1 MMIRKILK
9 IVPAITF
16 HLKGNI
22 MKVIALV
29 ATLLF
34 LTACGGGGGGSSY
47 VAPSV
52 VNTSYSGNTQTKT
65 YSDGT
70 TVTNT
75 ASSSTASY
83 ASDHVTRTT
92 VYSYADGGNNS
103 VVDTVNP
110 TISTPTLTAAIYP
123 SDWTTTGTVT
133 APTVSA
139 KNNVYGDG
147 YVSAIEDGS
156 SSSPFAQST
165 LSALSITDPNKYVTS
180 ATTTYNL
187 TWGTPDKDGPAFA
200 NLFPN
205 ASNTLSSALNYAGIL
220 VQGQTTTGP
229 TLLKPSDDVIDAWN
243 KGWTGKGANILA
255 IDSFASKGGCTYA
268 NGNCHGVVVMMNTD
282 LIAPGASKFGL
293 DFAFASNFT
302 GTAFDIAG
310 TNLTSS
316 KSINVINMSWMFTN
330 PGGSWNCNN
339 GCGTAPDTLTYN
351 QGITNT
357 ATTHNNLINVLNSV
371 TSVTNLSNFSN
382 AVIINS
388 AGNDNLDT
396 KYNLTALALSGNTNV
411 ASRLLLVG
419 ALDKN
424 GTVASPA
431 TKASYSNYAG
441 SSSAISDRFVMANG
455 TMPWVSGSVKING
468 SNFDGDY
475 SGTSFAAPLV
485 AGYAAVVMQKFP
497 NLSAASTSNIILDT
511 ARTDTITGYS
521 ATIHGKG
528 EASLSRALAP
538 VGSLR

>member
-1 MMIRKILK
+1 
-9 IVPAITF
+9 
-16 HLKGNI
+16 

-34 LTACGGGGGGSSY
+34 LTACGGGGGGGSSY
-47 VAPSV
+47 VAPSE

-92 VYSYADGGNNS
+92 VYSYADGGSNS

-147 YVSAIEDGS
+147 YISAIEDGS
-156 SSSPFAQST
+156 SSKPFAQST
-165 LSALSITDPNKYVTS
+165 LSALSITDPSKYVTS
-180 ATTTYNL
+180 STTTYNL

-205 ASNTLSSALNYAGIL
+205 ASNTLSSALSYAGIL
-220 VQGQTTTGP
+220 VEGQTTTGP
-229 TLLKPSDDVIDAWN
+229 TLLKPSDDVIAAWN
-243 KGWTGKGANILA
+243 KGWTGKGTNILA
-255 IDSFASKGGCTYA
+255 IDSYADRATCTSA
-268 NGNCHGVVVMMNTD
+268 NGNCHGVITMMNTD
-282 LIAPGASKFGL
+282 LIAPGAGKFGL
-293 DFAFASNFT
+293 DFTQSGGFA
-302 GTAFDIAG
+302 TATAIKGSDGGNLAVA
-310 TNLTSS
+310 TN
-316 KSINVINMSWMFTN
+316 INVANLSFTAN
-330 PGGSWNCNN
+330 NSWNCNN
-339 GCGTAPDTLTYN
+339 GCGIAPSNADYN
-351 QGITNT
+351 AGITAAAQFNS
-357 ATTHNNLINVLNSV
+357 AWVNLLNGSY
-371 TSVTNLSNFSN
+371 SVTNLSNLTN
-382 AVIINS
+382 AVITKA
-388 AGNDNLDT
+388 AGNNALDS
-396 KYNLTALALSGNTNV
+396 KYDTLTLALINN
-411 ASRLLLVG
+411 ASTVSRILVVG

-431 TKASYSNYAG
+431 NIASYSNYAG
-441 SSSAISDRFVMANG
+441 ANTAISDRFVMANG
-455 TMPWVSGSVKING
+455 TMPWASGSVKING
-468 SNFDGDY
+468 SNFGVS
-475 SGTSFAAPLV
+475 SGTSYAAPLV
-485 AGYAAVVMQKFP
+485 AGYAAIVMQKFP
-497 NLSAASTSNIILDT
+497 NLDAAKTSNIILDT
-511 ARTDTITGYS
+511 ARTDTLSCHPSCSS
-521 ATIHGKG
+521 AIYGKG

>member
-1 MMIRKILK
+1 
-9 IVPAITF
+9 
-16 HLKGNI
+16 

-34 LTACGGGGGGSSY
+34 LTACGGGGGGGSSY

-147 YVSAIEDGS
+147 FISAIEDGS
-156 SSSPFAQST
+156 SSRPFAQST

-205 ASNTLSSALNYAGIL
+205 ASNTLSSALSYAGIL
-220 VQGQTTTGP
+220 VEGQTTTGP
-229 TLLKPSDDVIDAWN
+229 TLLQPSTDVLAAWN
-243 KGWTGKGANILA
+243 KGWTGKGVNIL
-255 IDSFASKGGCTYA
+255 ISDSFANRAGCA
-268 NGNCHGVVVMMNTD
+268 DCHGVVVMMMSD

-293 DFAFASNFT
+293 NNAFSSNFT

-316 KSINVINMSWMFTN
+316 KAINVINVSWGFDAPTN
-330 PGGSWNCNN
+330 DWQCNN
-339 GCGTAPDTLTYN
+339 GCGIAPTTDVYN
-351 QGITNT
+351 AGIAAT
-357 ATTHNNLINVLNSV
+357 ATTHNNLINVFNGV

-382 AVIINS
+382 AVIINA

-396 KYNLTALALSGNTNV
+396 KYSLTALALSGNTNV
-411 ASRLLLVG
+411 ASRLLVVG

-455 TMPWVSGSVKING
+455 TMPWTAGSVKIG
-468 SNFDGDY
+468 GTNFAGDY

-497 NLSAASTSNIILDT
+497 NLSAANTSNIILDT
-511 ARTDTITGYS
+511 ARTDTLSCHPSCSS
-521 ATIHGKG
+521 AIYGKG

>member
-1 MMIRKILK
+1 
-9 IVPAITF
+9 
-16 HLKGNI
+16 

-29 ATLLF
+29 AVALF
-34 LTACGGGGGGSSY
+34 LTACGGGSSY

-92 VYSYADGGNNS
+92 VYSYADGGSNS

-147 YVSAIEDGS
+147 FISAIEDGS
-156 SSSPFAQST
+156 SSRPFAQST
-165 LSALSITDPNKYVTS
+165 LSALSITDPSKYVTS

-187 TWGTPDKDGPAFA
+187 TWGTPDKDGPSYA
-200 NLFPN
+200 NVYPN
-205 ASNTLSSALNYAGIL
+205 ASNTLSAAKNYAGIL
-220 VQGQTTTGP
+220 VQGQTTAGP
-229 TLLKPSDDVIDAWN
+229 TLLQPSTDVLAAWN
-243 KGWTGKGANILA
+243 KGWTGKGVNIL
-255 IDSFASKGGCTYA
+255 ISDSFANRAGCTNG
-268 NGNCHGVVVMMNTD
+268 NGNCHGVIVMMKTD
-282 LIAPGASKFGL
+282 YIAPGASKFGL
-293 DFAFASNFT
+293 NAGLTS
-302 GTAFDIAG
+302 GTAFDINGA
-310 TNLTSS
+310 NLTSS
-316 KSINVINMSWMFTN
+316 KAINVINMSWGSVN
-330 PGGSWNCNN
+330 PGDSWNCNN
-339 GCGTAPDTLTYN
+339 GCGTAPDTGRYN
-351 QGITNT
+351 TGIAAT
-357 ATTHNNLINVLNSV
+357 ATVHNALINVFNGV
-371 TSVTNLSNFSN
+371 TSLTNLSNFSN
-382 AVIINS
+382 AVIINA

-396 KYNLTALALSGNTNV
+396 KYSLTALALSGNTNV
-411 ASRLLLVG
+411 ASRLLVVG

-441 SSSAISDRFVMANG
+441 SNSAISDRFVMANG
-455 TMPWVSGSVKING
+455 TMPWTAGSVKIG
-468 SNFDGDY
+468 GTNFAGDY

-485 AGYAAVVMQKFP
+485 AGYAAIVMQKFP

-511 ARTDTITGYS
+511 ARTDTLSCHPSCSS
-521 ATIHGKG
+521 AIYGKG

>member
-1 MMIRKILK
+1 MNLKVSAAVVISTFIL
-9 IVPAITF
+9 F
-16 HLKGNI
+16 G
-22 MKVIALV
+22 
-29 ATLLF
+29 
-34 LTACGGGGGGSSY
+34 CGGGGGGGGSSY
-47 VAPSV
+47 IGPSV
-52 VNTSYSGNTQTKT
+52 TGTTYSGNTQTKT

-75 ASSSTASY
+75 ASSSSVSW

-92 VYSYADGGNNS
+92 VYSYADGGSNS

-110 TISTPTLTAAIYP
+110 TVSTPTLTAAIYP
-123 SDWTTTGTVT
+123 SNWTTTGTVT

-147 YVSAIEDGS
+147 YISAIEDGS
-156 SSSPFAQST
+156 SSKPFAQST
-165 LSALSITDPNKYVTS
+165 LSALSITDPSKYVTS
-180 ATTTYNL
+180 STTTYNL

-205 ASNTLSSALNYAGIL
+205 ASNTLSSALSYAGIT
-220 VQGQTTTGP
+220 VGGQTTTGP
-229 TLLKPSDDVIDAWN
+229 TLLKPSDDVIAAWN
-243 KGWTGKGANILA
+243 KGWTGKGANVLV
-255 IDSFASKGGCTYA
+255 IDSYASRGGCTYA
-268 NGNCHGVVVMMNTD
+268 NGNCHGVVTMMNTD

-293 DFAFASNFT
+293 DYAFTSNFT

-339 GCGTAPDTLTYN
+339 GCGTAPSTLTYN

-382 AVIINS
+382 AVITAS

-411 ASRLLLVG
+411 ASRLLVVG

-431 TKASYSNYAG
+431 TRASYSNYAG
-441 SSSAISDRFVMANG
+441 GNTAISDRFVMANG
-455 TMPWVSGSVKING
+455 TMPWASGSVKING
-468 SNFDGDY
+468 SNFGGDY

-485 AGYAAVVMQKFP
+485 AGYAAIVMQKFP
-497 NLSAASTSNIILDT
+497 NLDAAKTSNIILDT
-511 ARTDTITGYS
+511 ARTDTLSCHPTCSS
-521 ATIHGKG
+521 AIYGKG

>member
-1 MMIRKILK
+1 
-9 IVPAITF
+9 
-16 HLKGNI
+16 

-34 LTACGGGGGGSSY
+34 LTACGGGGGGGSSY

-92 VYSYADGGNNS
+92 VYSYADGGSNS

-147 YVSAIEDGS
+147 YISAIEDGS
-156 SSSPFAQST
+156 SSKPFAQST
-165 LSALSITDPNKYVTS
+165 LSALSITDPNKSVQS
-180 ATTTYNL
+180 STTTYDL
-187 TWGTPDKDGPAFA
+187 SWGTPDKQGPTYA

-205 ASNTLSSALNYAGIL
+205 ATNPLTNPLSYMGRSVTSFTSLSS
-220 VQGQTTTGP
+220 GP
-229 TLLKPSDDVIDAWN
+229 TLYQPSADVLAAWN
-243 KGWTGKGANILA
+243 AGWTGKGVNVLMVDGYSDI
-255 IDSFASKGGCTYA
+255 ASC
-268 NGNCHGVVVMMNTD
+268 NNSSISCHGINTMMINN
-282 LIAPGASKFGL
+282 LVSPGATQFAL
-293 DFAFASNFT
+293 DYGTVGTTISGSAKDSSN
-302 GTAFDIAG
+302 
-310 TNLTSS
+310 TNLTSA
-316 KSINVINMSWMFTN
+316 KSINVVNASFGTNWIGNGFTSAYGQI
-330 PGGSWNCNN
+330 PTSS
-339 GCGTAPDTLTYN
+339 D
-351 QGITNT
+351 I
-357 ATTHNNLINVLNSV
+357 TTHLASAQSSITAWTNFFSGS
-371 TSVTNLSNFSN
+371 TSVSNLNNVGS
-382 AVIINS
+382 AVIVKS
-388 AGNDNLDT
+388 AGNDGIDANYDQFV
-396 KYNLTALALSGNTNV
+396 KSYAANNSIN
-411 ASRLLLVG
+411 SRLLIVG

-424 GTVASPA
+424 GTVSSKA
-431 TKASYSNYAG
+431 TISNYSNTAG
-441 SSSAISDRFVMANG
+441 ATANVANRFVVANG
-455 TMPWVSGSVKING
+455 NTPYGNSSVGING
-468 SNFDGDY
+468 FTAAAG
-475 SGTSFAAPLV
+475 SGTSYAAPIV

-497 NLSAASTSNIILDT
+497 NLSAANTSNIILDT
-511 ARTDTITGYS
+511 ARTDTLSCHPSCSS
-521 ATIHGKG
+521 AIYGKG

>member
-1 MMIRKILK
+1 
-9 IVPAITF
+9 
-16 HLKGNI
+16 

-34 LTACGGGGGGSSY
+34 LTACGGGGGGSY

-187 TWGTPDKDGPAFA
+187 TWGTPDKDGPSYA
-200 NLFPN
+200 NVYPN
-205 ASNTLSSALNYAGIL
+205 ASNTLSAAKSYAGIL
-220 VQGQTTTGP
+220 VEGQTTAGP
-229 TLLKPSDDVIDAWN
+229 TLLQPSTDVLAAWN

-255 IDSFASKGGCTYA
+255 IDSFANRAGCA
-268 NGNCHGVVVMMNTD
+268 DCHGVVVMMNSD
-282 LIAPGASKFGL
+282 LIAPGASKYGL
-293 DFAFASNFT
+293 DWAFTTNFT
-302 GTAFDIAG
+302 GTAFDING

-316 KSINVINMSWMFTN
+316 KAINVINMSWMFIYSAN
-330 PGGSWNCNN
+330 DWNCNS
-339 GCGTAPDTLTYN
+339 GCGIAPTTAVYN
-351 QGITNT
+351 AGIAAN
-357 ATTHNNLINVLNSV
+357 ATSHNNLINVLNSV

-411 ASRLLLVG
+411 ASRLLVVG

-431 TKASYSNYAG
+431 TRASYSNYAG

-455 TMPWVSGSVKING
+455 TMPWTSGSVKIG
-468 SNFDGDY
+468 GTNFAGDY

>member
-1 MMIRKILK
+1 
-9 IVPAITF
+9 
-16 HLKGNI
+16 

-29 ATLLF
+29 AVALF
-34 LTACGGGGGGSSY
+34 LTACGGGSSY

-92 VYSYADGGNNS
+92 VYSYADGGSNS

-147 YVSAIEDGS
+147 FISAIEDGS
-156 SSSPFAQST
+156 SSRPFAQST
-165 LSALSITDPNKYVTS
+165 LSALSITDPSKYVTS

-187 TWGTPDKDGPAFA
+187 TWGTPDKDGPSYA
-200 NLFPN
+200 NVYPN
-205 ASNTLSSALNYAGIL
+205 ASNTLSAAKNYAGIL
-220 VQGQTTTGP
+220 VEGQTTTGP
-229 TLLKPSDDVIDAWN
+229 TLLQPSTDVLAAWN
-243 KGWTGKGANILA
+243 KGWTGKGVNIL
-255 IDSFASKGGCTYA
+255 ISDNFANRAGCTND
-268 NGNCHGVVVMMNTD
+268 NGNCHGVIVMMKTD
-282 LIAPGASKFGL
+282 YIAPGASKFGL
-293 DFAFASNFT
+293 NAGLTS
-302 GTAFDIAG
+302 GTAFDINGA
-310 TNLTSS
+310 NLTSS
-316 KSINVINMSWMFTN
+316 KAINVINMSYGLGAPTN
-330 PGGSWNCNN
+330 NWTCND
-339 GCGTAPDTLTYN
+339 GCGIAPTTDVYN
-351 QGITNT
+351 AGIAAT
-357 ATTHNNLINVLNSV
+357 ATDHNNLINVLNGV

-382 AVIINS
+382 AVIINA

-396 KYNLTALALSGNTNV
+396 KYSLTALALSGNTNV
-411 ASRLLLVG
+411 ASRLLVVG

-441 SSSAISDRFVMANG
+441 SNSAISDRFVMANG
-455 TMPWVSGSVKING
+455 TMPWASGSVKING
-468 SNFDGDY
+468 SNFEGDY
-475 SGTSFAAPLV
+475 GGTSFSAPLV
-485 AGYAAVVMQKFP
+485 AGYAAIIMQKFP

-511 ARTDTITGYS
+511 ARTDTLSCHPSCSS
-521 ATIHGKG
+521 AIYGKG

>member
-1 MMIRKILK
+1 
-9 IVPAITF
+9 
-16 HLKGNI
+16 
-22 MKVIALV
+22 
-29 ATLLF
+29 
-34 LTACGGGGGGSSY
+34 
-47 VAPSV
+47 

-156 SSSPFAQST
+156 SSRPFAQST
-165 LSALSITDPNKYVTS
+165 LSALSITDPSKYVTS
-180 ATTTYNL
+180 STTTYNL
-187 TWGTPDKDGPAFA
+187 TWGTPDKDGPSYA
-200 NLFPN
+200 NVYPN
-205 ASNTLSSALNYAGIL
+205 ASNTLSAAKSYAGIT
-220 VQGQTTTGP
+220 VSGQTTAGP
-229 TLLKPSDDVIDAWN
+229 TLLQPSTDVLAAWN
-243 KGWTGKGANILA
+243 KGWTGKGLNILA
-255 IDSFASKGGCTYA
+255 IDDYADRVGCN
-268 NGNCHGVVVMMNTD
+268 NGNGKCHGVIVMMATD
-282 LIAPGASKFGL
+282 YIAPGATKYGL
-293 DFAFASNFT
+293 DYNFATSAID
-302 GTAFDIAG
+302 AAG
-310 TNLTSS
+310 TDLTSS
-316 KSINVINMSWMFTN
+316 KSINVVNMSFLYPAAVGN
-330 PGGSWNCNN
+330 WNCNN
-339 GCGTAPDTLTYN
+339 GSCTAPTSAVYAA
-351 QGITNT
+351 GILSTQT
-357 ATTHNNLINVLNSV
+357 AHTNLINGLNGV
-371 TSVTNLSNFSN
+371 TSVDNLSNLANS
-382 AVIINS
+382 VITTS
-388 AGNDNLDT
+388 AGNDGLDT
-396 KYNLTALALSGNTNV
+396 KYNLTALALSGDANV
-411 ASRLLLVG
+411 SSRLLIVG

-431 TKASYSNYAG
+431 SKASYTNTAG
-441 SSSAISDRFVMANG
+441 ANTAISDRFVMANG
-455 TMPWVSGSVKING
+455 TMPWASGSVKING
-468 SNFDGDY
+468 SDFPVT

-485 AGYAAVVMQKFP
+485 AGYTSIIMQKFP
-497 NLSAASTSNIILDT
+497 NLSAANTSNIILDT